1 RQVRRELQRLG
12 LESFLEQPLYVS
24 DSGASIDYFSL
35 HRYEDVL
42 EGILQGRIYYRREIE
57 RRLRESGTDLEN
69 LDMLLHLMTLRGTI
83 LRVPAVKISGE
94 TMACNRCG
102 HNDRIKRAFCQ
113 VGRRECYFCEG
124 CLMLGE
130 STPCEALYAAPA
142 RTRVEENYVRS
153 VRLNLDISFSVSQYE
168 AFETLARF
176 VRRDSLTEAMVW
188 TACGAGRTEMAF
200 GAMREVLKRGGRV
213 LVGVPRKEMTE
224 ELAWRLNQAFPG
236 VSVAALQARPAR
248 VQKNPDIV
256 LASTFQAL
264 KYYKNFDLV
273 VLDEAEAFPHR
284 ASEMMVNALRRARK
298 NEGKFIFITSTPEPA
313 LYARAQRG
321 EVKVVMVPL
330 RHHGVPLPVPRV
342 LVESDIQGERKVPAR
357 LFGLVRESLEEDGA
371 QLLVIVPDHE
381 ASLRVGA
388 YLGEE
393 FRAIGVQDLDR
404 VLAATSAQDPERDRK
419 VAAWV
424 RGEFKLLVTTS
435 LTRRGDQAPHT
446 NMIILYAD
454 HEAFDEATLIQLA
467 GRVGWSDAYPTGKV
481 WLVAARMTRAIE
493 GAVRKIRLL
502 NEEAEKKGLLELGR
516 QRRSDTNS

>member
-1 RQVRRELQRLG
+1 
-12 LESFLEQPLYVS
+12 
-24 DSGASIDYFSL
+24 
-35 HRYEDVL
+35 
-42 EGILQGRIYYRREIE
+42 
-57 RRLRESGTDLEN
+57 
-69 LDMLLHLMTLRGTI
+69 
-83 LRVPAVKISGE
+83 
-94 TMACNRCG
+94 
-102 HNDRIKRAFCQ
+102 
-113 VGRRECYFCEG
+113 
-124 CLMLGE
+124 
-130 STPCEALYAAPA
+130 
-142 RTRVEENYVRS
+142 
-153 VRLNLDISFSVSQYE
+153 
-168 AFETLARF
+168 
-176 VRRDSLTEAMVW
+176 
-188 TACGAGRTEMAF
+188 
-200 GAMREVLKRGGRV
+200 
-213 LVGVPRKEMTE
+213 
-224 ELAWRLNQAFPG
+224 
-236 VSVAALQARPAR
+236 
-248 VQKNPDIV
+248 
-256 LASTFQAL
+256 
-264 KYYKNFDLV
+264 V